1 MCGEMSAGKPNE
13 NHQTFEGNCADGL
26 KCIKNKCR
34 KAGEHFFG
42 QEQEIIKLQKI
53 NEIKSKIRTS

>member
-13 NHQTFEGNCADGL
+13 NHQTFKGNCADDL

-34 KAGEHFFG
+34 KAGE
-42 QEQEIIKLQKI
+42 
-53 NEIKSKIRTS
+53 KSVEFLG